1 MIVFICEVKVGF
13 CVSVNNDKFY
23 LVEISYYLRS
33 LVGYNVIIL
42 VIVINLKYWFNDS
55 DIIIKCKICIN
66 II

>member
-13 CVSVNNDKFY
+13 CVSVNNDKIY